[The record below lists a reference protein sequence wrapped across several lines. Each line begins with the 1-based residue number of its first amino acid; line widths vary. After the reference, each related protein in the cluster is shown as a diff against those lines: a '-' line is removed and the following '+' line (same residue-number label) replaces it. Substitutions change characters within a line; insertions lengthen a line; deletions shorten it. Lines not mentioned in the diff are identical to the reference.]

1 MRNCQCFESIIVCR
15 AIQNLNSSRAWQRQ
29 SRACHWLSWV
39 CHWQSWVCQRQ
50 SWACWRGFGQFG
62 EKWSCRKW
70 RQLFSSG
77 SDHWPAIESAVI
89 IGIFAETI
97 GSTIGQKCCL
107 NGGIIGGIK
116 PHSIWRAM
124 VVVAIWQKRFHLDF
138 LPFLTLTLCLPIDGV
153 AGNSIIVIC
162 LLLYVTWRYQITY
175 LAPLLSLT
183 GRKTI
188 WILHTTFSEGGN
200 RTRTVCTASE
210 CPIYY

>member
-15 AIQNLNSSRAWQRQ
+15 AIQNLNSSRAWQQQ

-39 CHWQSWVCQRQ
+39 CHRQSWVCQRQ

-62 EKWSCRKW
+62 EKWSYRKW

-124 VVVAIWQKRFHLDF
+124 VVVAIRKKWFHLNFFYHSSNLHYD
-138 LPFLTLTLCLPIDGV
+138 IDGV
-153 AGNSIIVIC
+153 ACNSIIVIC
-162 LLLYVTWRYQITY
+162 YMEIPDHVSGYIT
-175 LAPLLSLT
+175 LLT

-188 WILHTTFSEGGN
+188 WILHITFAEGGN

-210 CPIYY
+210 VMSRKNKNNT